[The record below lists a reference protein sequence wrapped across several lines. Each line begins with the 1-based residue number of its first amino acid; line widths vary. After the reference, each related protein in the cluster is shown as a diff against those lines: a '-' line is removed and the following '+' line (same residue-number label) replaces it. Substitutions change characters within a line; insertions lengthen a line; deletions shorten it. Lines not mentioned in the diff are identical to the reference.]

1 MRWHLPVR
9 PGTQIALAY
18 VNSLY
23 NAPTE
28 DRFIVTTTG
37 FELTEVRSTSDA
49 VLDSNGLP
57 APYGRDGLYF
67 VSRIRRPIP
76 FFTTRIGP
84 VGRQRLVVG
93 NSDVPLYTVGTGN
106 AVTVVLRREPL
117 LMRIAR
123 RVLVRGRS

>member
-76 FFTTRIGP
+76 FFTIRIGP